1 MINKHRSGIRGGPDM
16 KRILSVLAVFLVLFL
31 AAGTAM
37 ADPLVLDDDLTDTLV
52 VLYNPDDP
60 SAGSYTYTY
69 RYPHVSENEPD
80 AGKINPFYEDQI
92 YTLETNIHFMA
103 DGYIDSGK
111 NVTVNVTYQCT
122 CNNDRFFSVLVRKDS
137 VIGDDIR
144 TVWSG
149 HTFSRQDDLSDSTFD
164 LPRML
169 GILSA
174 GEQDEYQLARQ
185 TEKAS
190 RIVRGMIMDQIA
202 ENRSGLPYYADFSED
217 DLLDVFYPEEDFYL
231 DGDGNPVFYLEPG
244 IAADESAGY
253 LFFPVR
259 LEDIADE
266 L

>member
-31 AAGTAM
+31 AAGTAI

-103 DGYIDSGK
+103 
-111 NVTVNVTYQCT
+111 
-122 CNNDRFFSVLVRKDS
+122 

-190 RIVRGMIMDQIA
+190 RIVRRMIMDQIA

>member
-1 MINKHRSGIRGGPDM
+1 MRKFLPA
-16 KRILSVLAVFLVLFL
+16 LLVFLVVIFS
-31 AAGTAM
+31 AGAVL
-37 ADPLVLDDDLTDTLV
+37 ADPLSLDSDLTDTLT

-69 RYPHVSENEPD
+69 RYPHVSEDEPD
-80 AGKINPFYEDQI
+80 AGKINPFYADQV

-103 DGYIDSGK
+103 DGYVDSGE
-111 NVTVNVTYQCT
+111 NVTVDVSYELT

-137 VIGDDIR
+137 VIGDFVR
-144 TVWSG
+144 TVWTG
-149 HTFSRQDDLSDSTFD
+149 HTFSREGDSSDATFD

-169 GILSA
+169 GILSM

-190 RIVRGMIMDQIA
+190 RIVREIIADSIA
-202 ENRSGLPYYADFSED
+202 ENRDGIPYYDDFSEE
-217 DLLDVFYPEEDFYL
+217 DLLDVFYPEDDFYL
-231 DGDGNPVFYLEPG
+231 DADGNPVFYLEPG

-253 LFFPVR
+253 LFFPVP
-259 LEDIADE
+259 LEDILDE

>member
-1 MINKHRSGIRGGPDM
+1 M
-16 KRILSVLAVFLVLFL
+16 KRFLAVLSAFLVLSL
-31 AAGTAM
+31 AAGAAL
-37 ADPLVLDDDLTDTLV
+37 ADPLELDSDLADTLV
-52 VLYNPDDP
+52 IPYHPDDP
-60 SAGSYTYTY
+60 SAGSYTYSY
-69 RYPHVSENEPD
+69 RYPHVSETEPD

-103 DGYIDSGK
+103 DGYIDSGIS
-111 NVTVNVTYQCT
+111 VTVNVSYECT
-122 CNNDRFFSVLVRKDS
+122 CNNDLFFSVLVRKDS
-137 VIGDDIR
+137 VIGDEVR

-149 HTFSRQDDLSDSTFD
+149 HTFSRRDDLSDSTFD

-169 GILSA
+169 GILST

-190 RIVRGMIMDQIA
+190 RIVRELIADQIA
-202 ENRSGLPYYADFSED
+202 DNPGGLPYYEDFSED

>member
-1 MINKHRSGIRGGPDM
+1 M
-16 KRILSVLAVFLVLFL
+16 KRFLSALLAFLVVFFS
-31 AAGTAM
+31 AGAVL
-37 ADPLVLDDDLTDTLV
+37 ADPLVLDSDLTDTLI

-92 YTLETNIHFMA
+92 SMLETNIHFMA
-103 DGYIDSGK
+103 DGYMDSGES
-111 NVTVNVTYQCT
+111 VAVDVSYELT
-122 CNNDRFFSVLVRKDS
+122 CNNDLFFSVLLRRDS
-137 VIGDDIR
+137 VIGDAVR
-144 TVWSG
+144 TVWTG
-149 HTFSRQDDLSDSTFD
+149 HTFSRQDGLSDATFD

-169 GILSA
+169 GILNA

-190 RIVRGMIMDQIA
+190 KIVREIITDQIA
-202 ENRSGLPYYADFSED
+202 ENRNGLPYYDDFTEE
-217 DLLDVFYPEEDFYL
+217 DLLDVFYPEDDFYL
-231 DGDGNPVFYLEPG
+231 DADGNPVFYLEPG

-253 LFFPVR
+253 LFFPVP
-259 LEDIADE
+259 LEDILDE

>member
-1 MINKHRSGIRGGPDM
+1 MRKFLPALLIILIV
-16 KRILSVLAVFLVLFL
+16 ILSAGAVL
-31 AAGTAM
+31 
-37 ADPLVLDDDLTDTLV
+37 ADPLELDSDLADTLT
-52 VLYNPDDP
+52 VLNDPDDP

-92 YTLETNIHFMA
+92 STLETNIHFMA
-103 DGYIDSGK
+103 GGYIDSGE
-111 NVTVNVTYQCT
+111 NVTVDVSYEIT
-122 CNNDRFFSVLVRKDS
+122 CNNDRFFSVLIRKDS
-137 VIGDDIR
+137 VIGGFVR
-144 TVWSG
+144 TVWTG
-149 HTFSRQDDLSDSTFD
+149 HTFSRQDGLSDATFD

-169 GILSA
+169 GILNA

-190 RIVRGMIMDQIA
+190 RIVREFIMDQIA
-202 ENRSGLPYYADFSED
+202 ENRGGLPYYEDFTEE
-217 DLLDVFYPEEDFYL
+217 DLLDVFYPEDDFYL
-231 DGDGNPVFYLEPG
+231 DADGNPVFYLEPG

-259 LEDIADE
+259 LEDILDE